1 MSGAT
6 EAPPRRLPRERRR
19 VSRMIGGWPDG
30 LRFEDAIV
38 PREPLFRGG
47 DREVPGVWP
56 ESSLSTAARIARGR

>member
-1 MSGAT
+1 
-6 EAPPRRLPRERRR
+6 
-19 VSRMIGGWPDG
+19 MIGRWPDG

>member
-6 EAPPRRLPRERRR
+6 EVPPRRLSRQRRR
-19 VSRMIGGWPDG
+19 ASRMIGRWPDG

-47 DREVPGVWP
+47 DREVPGVWS